1 VHLAARATCAFYW
14 FHPLVWVAWR
24 RLCLEAERACDDA
37 VIQKEDGTE
46 YAGQL
51 ISLARRMSTVQAR
64 PALGMANRSDLARR
78 VSAILDHRQR
88 RGRAEILAAASIV
101 ICATLAVLAI
111 APIHAVAQSSGVRGS
126 SRLNR
131 ALYEAAAAGDIAD
144 MERLVRAGSDPN
156 GRVSGDGSPLIGA
169 ARNGRL
175 DAVRW
180 LLDRDADPNMPVSG
194 DGNPL
199 IMAAREGHLQVVTL
213 LLDRGARINQVVPG
227 DENALIQA
235 SGRGPLETVKLLVS
249 RGGDVNARVWVDEGR
264 AGSGE
269 WRTPLTMA
277 RQGGH
282 AEVAAYLISVGAR
295 E

>member
-1 VHLAARATCAFYW
+1 VPAASSATSFGPAQGVFGNDSVPRLVVGSESNIPRWLTIVRFLWIAGSVIFALPLAVDLWRLRRLRRDWLPWPELRQPALALAAERGVRHRVGVLLHEEIPAPLTCGLWHPAMALPWDARDWKEAELRRSLVHELEHVRRRDWAVHLAARATCAFYW

-131 ALYEAAAAGDIAD
+131 ALYCC
-144 MERLVRAGSDPN
+144 
-156 GRVSGDGSPLIGA
+156 
-169 ARNGRL
+169 
-175 DAVRW
+175 
-180 LLDRDADPNMPVSG
+180 
-194 DGNPL
+194 
-199 IMAAREGHLQVVTL
+199 
-213 LLDRGARINQVVPG
+213 
-227 DENALIQA
+227 
-235 SGRGPLETVKLLVS
+235 
-249 RGGDVNARVWVDEGR
+249 
-264 AGSGE
+264 
-269 WRTPLTMA
+269 
-277 RQGGH
+277 
-282 AEVAAYLISVGAR
+282 
-295 E
+295 